1 MNGGMSSV
9 LLVARREVATHIR
22 TKAFVIGLLITAV
35 LVGGVAFAPKVL
47 GGPDSYKIGAVDSK
61 ELPLKAAAPE
71 AEIEWR
77 TFPDEAAAKK
87 AVLAGDVDAA
97 LIDNTKVLT
106 DGEIDSQLGVLLQS
120 TNREVKLGAAGV
132 SIPPLQMVS
141 VGADTRYQAARTGIA
156 VVLVLVLFMLIIGQ
170 VMMVAMGVVEE
181 KGSRIVE
188 ILLTSVRPWQLLA
201 GKIIGLGALGLI
213 NLVTILVVGVSA
225 SVVSGVAV
233 DFPPGLPGIV
243 AGVLVWFVLG
253 YAFFATLA
261 AALSS
266 LVSRQEE
273 VSNVMSPLTMLIM
286 VTYFGAFYVTTDP
299 TGPLAKVASLV
310 PPFSSMVMP
319 VRMAAADVP
328 FWEVGLSM
336 VLMVL
341 AVLGVLS
348 FGAKVYER
356 AVLRT
361 GARVKLGDVLRVK

>member
-1 MNGGMSSV
+1 MNSV
-9 LLVARREVATHIR
+9 MLVARREITTQIR
-22 TKAFVIGLLITAV
+22 TRAFLIGLLITAA
-35 LVGGVAFAPKVL
+35 LVGAAAFAPKVF
-47 GGPDSYKIGAVDSK
+47 GGPDSYKLGTVNSQQ
-61 ELPLKAAAPE
+61 LPLKAAAPE

-77 TFPDEAAAKK
+77 AFPDEAAAKK
-87 AVLAGDVDAA
+87 AVLNGDVDAVLVNGA
-97 LIDNTKVLT
+97 KVIT
-106 DGEIDSQLGVLLQS
+106 DGQIDQQLGVLLQS

-132 SIPPLQMVS
+132 QIPPLQMES

-170 VMMVAMGVVEE
+170 SMMVAMGVVEE

-188 ILLTSVRPWQLLA
+188 ILLASVRPWQLLA
-201 GKIIGLGALGLI
+201 GKILGLGVLGLI
-213 NLVTILVVGVSA
+213 NLVTILAVGVAA
-225 SVVSGVAV
+225 SVGSGLAT
-233 DFPPGLPGIV
+233 DFPPGMPGIV

-286 VTYFGAFYVTTDP
+286 ITYLGAFYSTSDP
-299 TGPLAKVASLV
+299 TGTLAEVLSFV

-319 VRMAAADVP
+319 VRMAAVDVP
-328 FWEVGLSM
+328 FWQVGVSGA
-336 VLMVL
+336 LMVL

-348 FGAKVYER
+348 VGAKVYQR

-361 GARVKLGDVLRVK
+361 GARVKLGDVLRAK